1 MRRLTIICL
10 LALSAVAL
18 LVAAPVASAAKKG
31 PKPQI
36 TRVTPMRISVGN
48 VLTIRGRH
56 FKAKAKANTV
66 IFRSGNGRTAF
77 AKPRRASSSKLVVK
91 VPAAVARLLTVKN
104 SRQRP
109 TRLKLRVLAGKFSD
123 YTSRRLSP
131 VVTGVGGGDGGDTL
145 AACSSSS
152 DHDGD
157 LLPNSL
163 ELAIGTDPCL
173 RDTDKD
179 GIEDGF
185 EYQSALDLNHYPA
198 NPPLPYPGKRPYPN
212 ALDPADA
219 SSDYDGDGLT
229 QREEFAAW
237 IGFVADGVPRTGRPG
252 SLANLTY
259 SDGLQRSITPFGA
272 PSDPLYRWVLDQPES
287 IHGDGQLSDDERDAD
302 GDGIGN
308 WDEQRGR
315 FTEPWWP
322 AMHDGQNEPKESK
335 YPTINFL
342 DVGDL
347 TDGLAL
353 VVADMDGDGIPDGFD
368 DQDHDGLSNQFEIN
382 RPLDW
387 QGDTVGSD
395 VTTWTNPWAYVNPFN
410 PCKPFNSSRCHN
422 HPPFGY
428 YASDEKPPIG
438 PNPPA
443 GFPAGGP
450 TTPDG

>member
-1 MRRLTIICL
+1 MAMRRLTIICL

-48 VLTIRGRH
+48 LLTIRGRH
-56 FKAKAKANTV
+56 FKGKAKANTV
-66 IFRSGNGRTAF
+66 IFRSNNGRTAF
-77 AKPRRASSSKLVVK
+77 AKPRRASSTKLVVR

-131 VVTGVGGGDGGDTL
+131 VVTGVGGGDGGGGDTL
-145 AACSSSS
+145 AACDSSS

-163 ELAIGTDPCL
+163 ELAIKTDPCL

-219 SSDYDGDGLT
+219 NSDYDGDGLS

-237 IGFVADGVPRTGRPG
+237 IGFSSDGVGRSGRPG

-259 SDGLQRSITPFGA
+259 SDGLQRSVTPFAA
-272 PSDPLYRWVLDQPES
+272 PAGVLSDWVLDQDE
-287 IHGDGQLSDDERDAD
+287 DGQLADDERDAD

-308 WDEQRGR
+308 WDEQHGR

-322 AMHDGQNEPKESK
+322 AQHDGQNEPKESK
-335 YPTINFL
+335 YPEINFL

-347 TDGLAL
+347 PDGLAL
-353 VVADMDGDGIPDGFD
+353 VVADMDGDGVLDGFD
-368 DQDHDGLSNQFEIN
+368 DQDHDGLSNQFEIR
-382 RPLDW
+382 RPDDW
-387 QGDTVGSD
+387 IADITGPPAGGP
-395 VTTWTNPWAYVNPFN
+395 NPWAYVNPFN
-410 PCKPFNSSRCHN
+410 PCKPFNSSRCHA

-428 YASDEKPPIG
+428 YAADGVPPIG
-438 PNPPA
+438 PNPPP
-443 GFPAGGP
+443 GYPAGAP
-450 TTPDG
+450 TTPAG

>member
-1 MRRLTIICL
+1 MAMRRLMILCL
-10 LALSAVAL
+10 LALSALAVGAPTAL
-18 LVAAPVASAAKKG
+18 AAKKG
-31 PKPQI
+31 PKPLI

-48 VLTIRGRH
+48 KLTIRGHH
-56 FKAKAKANTV
+56 FKGRAKANTV
-66 IFRSGNGRTAF
+66 IFRSNNGRTAF
-77 AKPRRASSSKLVVK
+77 AKPSRASATKLVVK

-109 TRLKLRVLAGKFSD
+109 TRLKLRVLAGQFSK

-131 VVTGVGGGDGGDTL
+131 VVTGVGGGDGGGGDTL
-145 AACSSSS
+145 AACDSSS

-219 SSDYDGDGLT
+219 TSDYDGDGLV

-237 IGFVADGVPRTGRPG
+237 MDFSSDGVARTGRPG

-259 SDGLQRSITPFGA
+259 SDGLQRSITPFSA
-272 PSDPLYRWVLDQPES
+272 PSGVLYDWVLDQDE
-287 IHGDGQLSDDERDAD
+287 DGQLGDDERDAD

-322 AMHDGQNEPKESK
+322 AEHNGQNEPKESK
-335 YPTINFL
+335 YPVINFL
-342 DVGDL
+342 DVDDL

-353 VVADMDGDGIPDGFD
+353 VVADMDGDGIVDGFD
-368 DQDHDGLSNQFEIN
+368 DQDHDGLSNQFEIR
-382 RPLDW
+382 RPDDW
-387 QGDTVGSD
+387 LATYVS
-395 VTTWTNPWAYVNPFN
+395 NPYAYVNPFN
-410 PCKPFNSSRCHN
+410 PCKPFNSSRCHA
-422 HPPFGY
+422 HPPFAY
-428 YASDEKPPIG
+428 YDADEVPPIG
-438 PNPPA
+438 PNPP
-443 GFPAGGP
+443 GGYPAGAP
-450 TTPDG
+450 TTPAG